1 MLSSHQSSD
10 DASAHETGEVMASMP
25 AVDIHEC
32 GELNITVRVKGIQEF
47 RFRFWMMRLLIRVA
61 SFVAPRNTKVE
72 LEHW

>member
-1 MLSSHQSSD
+1 
-10 DASAHETGEVMASMP
+10 MASMP